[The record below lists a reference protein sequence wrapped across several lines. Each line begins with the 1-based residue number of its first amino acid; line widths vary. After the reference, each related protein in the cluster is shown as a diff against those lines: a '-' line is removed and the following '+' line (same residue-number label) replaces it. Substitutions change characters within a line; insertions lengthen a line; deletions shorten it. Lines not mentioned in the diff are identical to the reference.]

1 MDELTPEQKKNLKTW
16 AFQRDALLRDIE
28 TLTVEKEA
36 LVKTNNNL
44 ASSNTDIQSQILRA
58 EGRLEEINKKEEERK
73 NLLTTEVSDLTAEKG
88 KLQSELPALAKEIG
102 SLTIRKN
109 SIVENIDTLV
119 KIHEKV
125 FEKVGTMESAI
136 GHVKDVS
143 DKNLVAIGELFKKL
157 TDGLTDLFE
166 KSKQSNAGADVI
178 LEKLPRWIFEL
189 QRPISLK
196 KLRPERLVDRTLP
209 DETSKETK

>member
-1 MDELTPEQKKNLKTW
+1 MNEFTPEQKKQLKTW

-28 TLTVEKEA
+28 TLTEKKNG
-36 LVKTNNNL
+36 LVTTNNNL
-44 ASSNTDIQSQILRA
+44 AGSNTDIQTQINRA

-73 NLLTTEVSDLTAEKG
+73 NLLSTEVADLITEKG

-109 SIVENIDTLV
+109 LMIENIDTLV
-119 KIHEKV
+119 TIHEKV
-125 FEKVGTMESAI
+125 FEKFGTIESI
-136 GHVKDVS
+136 VGHVKDVS
-143 DKNLVAIGELFKKL
+143 HENLVAIDGLFTKL
-157 TDGLTDLFE
+157 TDGLTKLAE
-166 KSKQSNAGADVI
+166 KTDKSNAGADVI

-196 KLRPERLVDRTLP
+196 RIREKRLVDRTLP
-209 DETSKETK
+209 DVKSEEK